1 MIRLPDNICIYD
13 DVVSKEWCDEV
24 IAVFD
29 KKCEAALEKY
39 SGKGDDDIDGVW
51 IRDSEK
57 RFDMAIGANQYQS
70 LEHHCA
76 ELRKILR
83 ETLVEYHLEIS
94 GLNYPIAEDIEA
106 LDIKLQR
113 TPPGGGFCKTHYEQ
127 GNCEN
132 TARRFAVWILY
143 LNDLPEEC
151 GTDFPNQNAVVT
163 PKAGRLAIWP
173 AGYTHPHGC
182 LRGVTE
188 MKYIATGWFLYHC
201 GKYPREIEDGG
212 SIPVDRY

>member
-1 MIRLPDNICIYD
+1 MNRLSDNICIYD
-13 DVVSKEWCDEV
+13 NVVTKEWCDEV

-29 KKCEAALEKY
+29 RKCESALAKY
-39 SGKGDDDIDGVW
+39 SGKGDDDIDGVA

-57 RFDMAIGANQYQS
+57 RFDMAIGAGQYDS
-70 LEHHCA
+70 LKQHTT

-83 ETLVEYHLEIS
+83 ETLDEYHHEIS
-94 GLNYPIAEDIEA
+94 GLDYPMSQEIEE
-106 LDIKLQR
+106 LHVKLQR

-127 GNCEN
+127 GNCKN
-132 TARRFAVWILY
+132 TSRRFAVWILY

-151 GTDFPNQNAVVT
+151 GTAFPNQNEVVT

-173 AGYTHPHGC
+173 AAYTHPHGC
-182 LRGVTE
+182 TRTVSE

-201 GKYPREIEDGG
+201 DQYPREIEG
-212 SIPVDRY
+212 SGPSDITY